1 MTTRPRS
8 RRDSLISRIRAL
20 VRAIRDGDEATVER
34 TVIRLSQSRRWLAPL
49 AFAVGALVM
58 LFQGVRLVFTHWRL
72 TLIQILP
79 ASWIWLATYDLKAH
93 LLHGH
98 QLDAIRGPIVIPLIA
113 LIAALTALCFFLNA
127 VFAFAIEDPAHEVRP
142 AFGRARNHLA
152 TVLGSGFV
160 VGLALG
166 FSTMVTARYG
176 PPWFALSLSIVI
188 GVMMLC
194 YVLIPSRLIGVRPVR
209 SRRDKL
215 IASAVSGAFGAVV
228 CTPPYLLGRVGILM
242 LGIRPLLIPGI
253 LCMAVGFAL
262 QAGATGAIKA
272 IKMSTKLVSGKL
284 PEESAQSGGGV
295 LGQRPGDDRRKRGD
309 REPEQAD
316 DSDRVGPAGIGDREA
331 AETGNQQRHRDPGQ
345 KPRFEAR

>member
-1 MTTRPRS
+1 MSTRPVL
-8 RRDSLISRIRAL
+8 RRDGLIARIRGL
-20 VRAIRDGDEATVER
+20 VRAIREGDEATVENA
-34 TVIRLSQSRRWLAPL
+34 VIRLSQSRRWMAPL

-93 LLHGH
+93 LLHGR
-98 QLDAIRGPIVIPLIA
+98 QLNVLRGPILIPLIA
-113 LIAALTALCFFLNA
+113 VIAGITALCFFLNA
-127 VFAFAIEDPAHEVRP
+127 VFAFSVEDSSHAIRP
-142 AFGRARNHLA
+142 AFRRAKRHLGV
-152 TVLGSGFV
+152 VLASGFV

-215 IASAVSGAFGAVV
+215 IASAVSGTFGAVI
-228 CTPPYLLGRVGILM
+228 CTPPYLLGRVGVLM
-242 LGIRPLLIPGI
+242 LGIRPLVIPGI
-253 LCMAVGFAL
+253 LVMAVGFAL

-272 IKMSTKLVSGKL
+272 IKMSTKLVAGHPHDS
-284 PEESAQSGGGV
+284 ESGGGV
-295 LGQRPGDDRRKRGD
+295 PGEDAGDDRGECTDDER
-309 REPEQAD
+309 EQAD
-316 DSDRVGPAGIGDREA
+316 HADRVGPSGVGDGQRPKAGD
-331 AETGNQQRHRDPGQ
+331 QQRH
-345 KPRFEAR
+345 